1 MAASISPARKVA
13 RSVHAVL
20 RYGRGHEHN
29 EGAGRTA
36 NLEARSA
43 KGRDKK
49 PADDGGVESLRR
61 RCTGGDGNRHGKGQR
76 HDGDGQPSNG
86 ICPKLGQTVSF
97 AQDRQEFRRIELRET
112 WRVARLWSRCSH
124 VWAAP
129 L

>member
-1 MAASISPARKVA
+1 MITAIPAVKPTVTGKGMNLMKVPRRRKPMAASISPARKVA

-76 HDGDGQPSNG
+76 HDGD
-86 ICPKLGQTVSF
+86 
-97 AQDRQEFRRIELRET
+97 
-112 WRVARLWSRCSH
+112 
-124 VWAAP
+124 
-129 L
+129 